1 MKCCQDE
8 EGGEARQ
15 AGQWKEGGCGNCKP
29 DGTIRAEEGGAEG
42 KGLVSVL
49 PAGRRTKEESA
60 AFGILLSTRRLR
72 VVTRPETLFRC

>member
-29 DGTIRAEEGGAEG
+29 DGTIRAEEAREE
-42 KGLVSVL
+42 
-49 PAGRRTKEESA
+49 RRAKDW
-60 AFGILLSTRRLR
+60 
-72 VVTRPETLFRC
+72 